1 MPRIAYKNAAGQ
13 RLSGV
18 TTVIGGNLG
27 WSKNGLMY
35 WAWEQGRDGKD
46 FRDTKQAAADAGT
59 IAHTLI
65 EADIKGITLDLTPYP
80 ADLLAKAQKCY
91 ENFHHWKSTVGFKP
105 LKSELT
111 LVSEF
116 NQYGGTIDCIAE
128 IQGKPCLF
136 DWKSSNGVHEEY
148 LIQLSAYQKVYE
160 ENFPAEKLSGA
171 YLLRISKEDAAWTFH
186 YWENLDFA
194 WLDFIRLLGLHNSKK
209 LYKGKV

>member
-1 MPRIAYKNAAGQ
+1 MPKIMYKNKAGE

-18 TTVIGGNLG
+18 TTIIGGNLG

-59 IAHTLI
+59 IAHLRI
-65 EADIKGITLDLTPYP
+65 EADIKGIEPVIPEAPDEIQK
-80 ADLLAKAQKCY
+80 KALNCY
-91 ENFHHWKSTVGFKP
+91 LNFMHWKETVNFKP

-111 LVSEF
+111 LVSEV

-160 ENFPAEKLSGA
+160 ENFPGEKLSGA
-171 YLLRISKEDAAWTFH
+171 YLLRIAKEDAGWTFH

-194 WLDFIRLLGLHNSKK
+194 FEDFLRLKGLHVSKK